1 MDVRWRVPFT
11 ALLAGSTG
19 CGKSTFV
26 RRFLSN
32 IDQMTDQ
39 LINQIIWC
47 YSVDMQ
53 DFQDSITDSRITFHR
68 GLPNMDEFSAESGPK
83 LIILD
88 DMMTEMDKRVV
99 DLFTKFSH
107 HKNISTFFITQN
119 LFHKGKEMRDIS
131 LNSHYIVT
139 FKNPRTKS
147 QFSYMARQLNPK
159 NVKFLEEAYEDA
171 TKLPYGYLLVDCHQT
186 TDENLRIRTSIFPDD
201 GNHYVYIPK

>member
-1 MDVRWRVPFT
+1 MDVRWKVPFT

-26 RRFLSN
+26 RRFLAN
-32 IDQMTDQ
+32 LDQMTDQ
-39 LINQIIWC
+39 CINQVIWC
-47 YSVDMQ
+47 YSVEMQNFQ
-53 DFQDSITDSRITFHR
+53 DFTTDPRLTFHQ
-68 GLPNMDEFSAESGPK
+68 GLPNMDDFSAESGPK

-119 LFHKGKEMRDIS
+119 LFYKGKEMRDIS

-139 FKNPRTKS
+139 FKNPRTRS
-147 QFSYMARQLNPK
+147 QFSCMARQLNPK

-171 TKLPYGYLLVDCHQT
+171 TKLPFGYLLVDCHQK

-201 GNHYVYIPK
+201 ENHIVYIPK